1 MESRRSEVCRDYD
14 PDKYDGFGRDNC
26 HRELSARYP
35 IDAIV
40 EGGAR
45 LPDNLGGTSSNMPAF
60 GEILTDEEISAVLAY
75 IKRSW
80 PEDTVG
86 AFKG

>member
-1 MESRRSEVCRDYD
+1 MESRRSEDCRDYD

-45 LPDNLGGTSSNMPAF
+45 LPDNLGGTSNMPCA
-60 GEILTDEEISAVLAY
+60 GYLTHPKVFYRTKPSHLPPF
-75 IKRSW
+75 W
-80 PEDTVG
+80 L
-86 AFKG
+86 